1 MCRSMIAL
9 AAHRLLFALTGTLIT
24 GSVSVLP
31 VKAGSAESTSKTFS
45 PAPARLNVR
54 ADRQYTDT
62 KSKAT
67 IAEGNV
73 SVQLGQAE
81 LHADRIEFDAAYRTL
96 YARGAVR
103 FRRGKQF
110 FQASSFRYNLV
121 QNEGQLNDVY
131 GVIDLQE
138 PLTNPLTTPRTAS
151 APPESP
157 KPASREDMPS
167 VACPP
172 LLPPVPDWHPQPWAV
187 TAWGGQMIDA
197 AFGDTFLF
205 NGRMRPEAVL
215 GVGVQKRIMRAGP
228 FAIELEADLFSHIA
242 KQQQGGEFNQ
252 SKPYAD
258 LPAQSFGEG
267 VLGIGARV
275 WVQPWLSFSVVE
287 GISYN
292 SNVSLYEKTFR
303 ENYTQLLNYLG
314 FEVEAAVS
322 SDLSLVGRIH
332 HRSGAFGTY
341 GGVSEG
347 SNAYLLGL
355 RYRWGRDT
363 PKQESVV
370 MPPMPECDDP
380 DRGQRIKPSSLSER
394 LDSIAL
400 GDGGSPQRH
409 VSSDGTTEQPTIP
422 PARQQAMRTEAIARI
437 DQRISD
443 VDLQGSFSIERRSGI
458 PVQRLNS
465 SVRDENR
472 FGMVKVPQLKSL
484 GSTNFL
490 NGTISRWRVQSSKIL
505 ITADGWEADRMGFS
519 NDPFTPA
526 QTRIDA
532 EDVIAREQ
540 ANGDVLISA
549 RRNRLIVEER
559 LPIPVTRRLLIQKE
573 EEVENRFVVGIDNRD
588 RDGLFVGRNL
598 KPQTIGTSTELSIQ
612 PQFMVQR
619 AIDGDFNSAADLF
632 GLDAKLRGRYG
643 NYKLNGDADI
653 SSFDPADILSSSR
666 YWGSFGRDIDMGGLG
681 VLSTNL
687 FGAYRYRTWNGSLGE
702 TDINAA
708 YGVYAQTKGSWSTGE
723 VDHDYLIRGAIGD
736 YDADRFNSNRR
747 LRSERGSLFA
757 SVTSKIPLLKGKT
770 AELIPTAA
778 YRYSPVPVVPGL
790 SLNTNVNT
798 SIAVYGDGRHQET
811 LSLSG
816 GPTITLGTFSKPFLD
831 FTQISIVGSGSL
843 KNGDSPFAFDRNV
856 DLTTLGVGLT
866 QQIVGPV
873 VLSAGVSYNVDP
885 GSKFYGSTVNSNIE
899 LRWQRRSYD
908 VGVYFNP
915 YKGIGGVRFRLN
927 DFDFKGT
934 GVPFVPYTPTNWMQT
949 TNADRPF

>member
-1 MCRSMIAL
+1 MGRSRIAL

-31 VKAGSAESTSKTFS
+31 VSAELAEQTKTARAAS
-45 PAPARLNVR
+45 PARLNVR
-54 ADRQYTDT
+54 ADRQYTDI

-73 SVQLGQAE
+73 SVQLGNAE
-81 LHADRIEFDAAYRTL
+81 LRADRIEFDASYRTL
-96 YARGAVR
+96 YASGAVR
-103 FRRGKQF
+103 FKRGKQF

-131 GVIDLQE
+131 GVIDLE
-138 PLTNPLTTPRTAS
+138 ESLTNPLTTSRTTP
-151 APPESP
+151 APPEP
-157 KPASREDMPS
+157 PTPASHEDMPP

-205 NGRMRPEAVL
+205 DGRMRPEAVL

-228 FAIELEADLFSHIA
+228 LAVELEADLFSHIA

-258 LPAQSFGEG
+258 LPAQTFGEG

-275 WVQPWLSFSVVE
+275 WVQPWLSFGVVE

-292 SNVSLYEKTFR
+292 TNVSLYEKTFR

-341 GGVSEG
+341 GGVTEG

-380 DRGQRIKPSSLSER
+380 DRGKRVKPTSLSER

-409 VSSDGTTEQPTIP
+409 VSSDNTTEQPTIP
-422 PARQQAMRTEAIARI
+422 PAQQQAMRTEAIARI

-472 FGMVKVPQLKSL
+472 FGVVKVPQLKSL

-490 NGTISRWRVQSSKIL
+490 NGTISRWRVQASKIL

-559 LPIPVTRRLLIQKE
+559 LPIPVTRRQLIQKE
-573 EEVENRFVVGIDNRD
+573 EEVENRFVVGIDYRD

-598 KPQTIGTSTELSIQ
+598 KPLTIGTSTELSVQ
-612 PQFMVQR
+612 PQFMLQR
-619 AIDGDFNSAADLF
+619 AMEGDFKSAADLF
-632 GLDAKLRGRYG
+632 GVDAKLRGRYG
-643 NYKLNGDADI
+643 DYKLDVDADI
-653 SSFDPADILSSSR
+653 SSVEPADLLSSSR
-666 YWGSFGRDIDMGGLG
+666 YWGSFGRDLDLGGLG
-681 VLSTNL
+681 VLNTNL
-687 FGAYRYRTWNGSLGE
+687 FGAYRYRIWNGSLGE
-702 TDINAA
+702 TDIDSA
-708 YGVYAQTKGSWSTGE
+708 YGVYTQTKGSWSTGDVE
-723 VDHDYLIRGAIGD
+723 HNYLIRGAIGE
-736 YDADRFNSNRR
+736 YNADRYNSDR
-747 LRSERGSLFA
+747 LLRTGRGSLFA

-778 YRYSPVPVVPGL
+778 YRYSPVPIVPGL

-798 SIAVYGDGRHQET
+798 ALAVYGDGRHQKI

-816 GPTITLGTFSKPFLD
+816 GPSITLGTLSKPFLD

-843 KNGDSPFAFDRNV
+843 KNGNSPFAFDRNV
-856 DLTTLGVGLT
+856 DLATLGIGLT
-866 QQIVGPV
+866 QQLVGPV
-873 VLSAGVSYNVDP
+873 LLSTGVSYNVDP
-885 GSKFYGSTVNSNIE
+885 GSEYYGSAVNSNIE

-908 VGVYFNP
+908 VGIYFNP

-934 GVPFVPYTPTNWMQT
+934 GVPFVPYTPTNWMEAI
-949 TNADRPF
+949 NADRPF

>member
-1 MCRSMIAL
+1 MGRSRIAL

-24 GSVSVLP
+24 GSVSVLL
-31 VKAGSAESTSKTFS
+31 VTAGSAESTPETVS
-45 PAPARLNVR
+45 PAPARLNIR
-54 ADRQYTDT
+54 ADLQYTDT

-131 GVIDLQE
+131 GVIDLEE
-138 PLTNPLTTPRTAS
+138 PLTNPLTSSRTTS
-151 APPESP
+151 APPEPATS
-157 KPASREDMPS
+157 ASREDMPP

-258 LPAQSFGEG
+258 LPAQNFGEG

-275 WVQPWLSFSVVE
+275 WVQPWLSFSVIE

-341 GGVSEG
+341 GGVTEG

-363 PKQESVV
+363 PKQASDV
-370 MPPMPECDDP
+370 MPPMLECDDP
-380 DRGQRIKPSSLSER
+380 DRGQRFKPSSLSER

-409 VSSDGTTEQPTIP
+409 VSSDNTAEQPTIP
-422 PARQQAMRTEAIARI
+422 PAQQQAMRTEAIARI
-437 DQRISD
+437 NQRISD

-472 FGMVKVPQLKSL
+472 FGVVKVPQLKSL

-490 NGTISRWRVQSSKIL
+490 NGTISRWRVQASKIL

-559 LPIPVTRRLLIQKE
+559 LPIPVTRRQLIQKE

-598 KPQTIGTSTELSIQ
+598 KPLTIGTSTELSVQ

-666 YWGSFGRDIDMGGLG
+666 YWGSFGQDIDMGSLG

-747 LRSERGSLFA
+747 LRSGRGSLFA

-778 YRYSPVPVVPGL
+778 YRYSPVPIVPGL

-798 SIAVYGDGRHQET
+798 SIAVYGDGLHQET

-831 FTQISIVGSGSL
+831 FTQISIVGNGSL

-856 DLTTLGVGLT
+856 DLATLGVGLT

-873 VLSAGVSYNVDP
+873 VLSTGVSYNVDP

-934 GVPFVPYTPTNWMQT
+934 GVPFVPYTPTNWMET
-949 TNADRPF
+949 TDSDRPF